1 MTKFIYILF
10 LSMSPFLL
18 ISQTELFEGGRG
30 MGVAQESQST
40 GIEFFDGNW
49 SEIKA
54 ESKKTGKP
62 IFMDAYTTWCGPCKM
77 MSSRVFPDEAVG
89 KFYNANFVNVK
100 IDMEK
105 GEGIDLAKA
114 YEVKA
119 YPTLLFLDAEGEILH
134 TGVGYRDAQALIE
147 LGKDAMDP
155 KKQFS
160 AAKRK
165 YEQGNK
171 NPEFLKEYA
180 LMLKDTY
187 DSNAGEVAS
196 EYMKS
201 QSDWTT
207 KDNVMFMSNFV
218 GDSRNK
224 ISMYMLQNPKVFENI
239 LGEEQ
244 VDELRTGI
252 VVQELQ
258 LHGKSMSESDF
269 DNMLSIV
276 LGDDPR
282 NEEFKMYYYQING
295 QNEKVIDYMK
305 GAGYEKAKG
314 NAGALN
320 SHAWFVYENSDS
332 KRDLKSAISWIEE
345 AIVIEKNYAYMDTR
359 AALLLKRGKYKKGMA
374 AAEEAIAFA
383 KANDEDYSDTLEL
396 ISKFKK

>member
-1 MTKFIYILF
+1 MKKYCFFIILF
-10 LSMSPFLL
+10 LAPMFLF
-18 ISQTELFEGGRG
+18 SQGIAFFEGDW
-30 MGVAQESQST
+30 A
-40 GIEFFDGNW
+40 
-49 SEIKA
+49 EIKA

-62 IFMDAYTTWCGPCKM
+62 IFMDAYATWCGPCKM
-77 MSSRVFPDEAVG
+77 MSSRVFPDDAVG
-89 KFYNANFVNVK
+89 KYYNTNFINVK

-105 GEGIDLAKA
+105 GEGIELAKA
-114 YEVKA
+114 YSVKA

-134 TGVGYRDAQALIE
+134 TAVGYKDAQALID
-147 LGKDAMDP
+147 LGRDALDP

-171 NPEFLKEYA
+171 DPEFLKEYA
-180 LMLKDTY
+180 LMLNETY
-187 DSNAGEVAS
+187 NPNAGEVAS
-196 EYMKS
+196 EYMNS
-201 QSDWTT
+201 QADWNT
-207 KDNVMFMSNFV
+207 KENVMFMSNFV
-218 GDSRNK
+218 GDSKNK
-224 ISMYMLQNPKVFENI
+224 ISMYMLQNPKVFENF
-239 LGEEQ
+239 LGEEH

-252 VVQELQ
+252 IVQELQ
-258 LHGKSMSESDF
+258 MHGKSMLETDF

-314 NAGALN
+314 NAAALN

-332 KRDLKSAISWIEE
+332 KKDLKSALNWIDE
-345 AIVIEKNYAYMDTR
+345 ALTIEKNYAYLDTR
-359 AALLLKRGKYKKGMA
+359 AALLLKMGKYKKGMV
-374 AAEEAIAFA
+374 AAEEAIVHA
-383 KANDEDYSDTLEL
+383 KENEEEYSGTLEL